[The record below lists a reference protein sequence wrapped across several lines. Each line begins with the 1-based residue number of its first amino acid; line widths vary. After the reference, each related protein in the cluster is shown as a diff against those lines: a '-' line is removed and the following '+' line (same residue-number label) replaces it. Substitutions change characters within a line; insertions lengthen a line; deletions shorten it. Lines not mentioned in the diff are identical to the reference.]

1 MIARAIASQG
11 ARVSRGARVLRGA
24 RVSRA
29 LATVVLL
36 ACALTSPSGA
46 TAQAPRARDAA
57 TRDAATRDAL
67 TSDARTIARGVA
79 VSPDTV
85 TVGDPF
91 RVVVRIRAPRGSTL
105 EFPQAPDSGTGVEA
119 LDPVAVVPSTD
130 TSVTE
135 QTATYRLAAWDIGKR
150 AIRFADVIV
159 RDSLG
164 ERRVAVGGNVSVF
177 VATVL
182 PADSSQRVPKP
193 ARALYEFGPPW
204 WWWAIVA
211 LVALGVL
218 LLVWRLWRRRRAAV
232 PMVVSTPYEV
242 AEAAFARVEAMAL
255 LASGERSLHVALMA
269 DVMRSYL
276 ERVLPAAKP
285 SLTSSE
291 VLLALRG
298 DARLPM
304 SRLARLLQDVD
315 LVKFAAYAV
324 DASRADVIGREAR
337 ALVHSVDAALAT
349 RVGAGTGAN
358 SGAGTAT
365 REAA

>member
-1 MIARAIASQG
+1 MRELG
-11 ARVSRGARVLRGA
+11 
-24 RVSRA
+24 A
-29 LATVVLL
+29 LALL
-36 ACALTSPSGA
+36 ACGLVGAGRAGAQAQRAGA
-46 TAQAPRARDAA
+46 TGA
-57 TRDAATRDAL
+57 
-67 TSDARTIARGVA
+67 DARGIARGVA

-91 RVVVRIRAPRGSTL
+91 RVIVRIRAPRGSTL
-105 EFPQAPDSGTGVEA
+105 EFPHAPDSGTGVEA
-119 LDPVAVVPSTD
+119 LDPVAVVPSAD

-135 QTATYRLAAWDIGKR
+135 QTATYRLAAWDVGMR
-150 AIRFADVIV
+150 PIRLADVVV

-164 ERRVAVGGNVSVF
+164 ERRVAVGGDVSVF
-177 VATVL
+177 VSSVL
-182 PADSSQRVPKP
+182 PADTAQRVPRP
-193 ARALYEFGPPW
+193 ARALYEFAPPW

-218 LLVWRLWRRRRAAV
+218 WLVWRLWRRRRRAAPV
-232 PMVVSTPYEV
+232 AVTTPLQD

-276 ERVLPAAKP
+276 ERVLPAATP

-291 VLLALRG
+291 VLVALRS

-304 SRLARLLQDVD
+304 SRLSRLLQDVD

-324 DASRADVIGREAR
+324 DAARADVIGREAR
-337 ALVHSVDAALAT
+337 SMVVAVDAALAP
-349 RVGAGTGAN
+349 RASANAGT
-358 SGAGTAT
+358 TT

>member
-1 MIARAIASQG
+1 MSGGIGRHGRSAGCADATGRAVRRWLSVCSGVLALALPVAAAAQG
-11 ARVSRGARVLRGA
+11 ARAGRDGADD
-24 RVSRA
+24 
-29 LATVVLL
+29 
-36 ACALTSPSGA
+36 
-46 TAQAPRARDAA
+46 PRA
-57 TRDAATRDAL
+57 
-67 TSDARTIARGVA
+67 IARGVA

-91 RVVVRIRAPRGSTL
+91 RVVVRIRAPRGATI

-119 LDPVAVVPSTD
+119 LDPVSVVPSPD
-130 TSVTE
+130 SSATE
-135 QTATYRLAAWDIGKR
+135 QTASYRMAAWDVGQR
-150 AIRFADVIV
+150 AIRFSDIVV

-164 ERRVAVGGNVSVF
+164 ERRVAVGADVSIF
-177 VATVL
+177 VASVL
-182 PADSSQRVPKP
+182 PADSAQRVPKP

-204 WWWAIVA
+204 WWWGIVA

-218 LLVWRLWRRRRAAV
+218 WLVWRLWRRRRPSAPVA
-232 PMVVSTPYEV
+232 VSTPRED

-255 LASGERSLHVALMA
+255 LASGEPSLHVALMA
-269 DVMRSYL
+269 DVLRTYL
-276 ERVLPAAKP
+276 ERVLPSAAP

-298 DARLPM
+298 DGRLPM

-324 DASRADVIGREAR
+324 DAARADVIGREAR
-337 ALVHSVDAALAT
+337 SLVLAVDASLAPRAT
-349 RVGAGTGAN
+349 AGATPGATAGAGAE
-358 SGAGTAT
+358 S